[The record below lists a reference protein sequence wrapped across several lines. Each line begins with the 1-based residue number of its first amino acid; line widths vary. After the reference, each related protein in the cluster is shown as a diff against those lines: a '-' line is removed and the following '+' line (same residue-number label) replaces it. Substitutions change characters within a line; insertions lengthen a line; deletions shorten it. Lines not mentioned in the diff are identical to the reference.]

1 MLSFFNKLLNL
12 PQTEVTDYKI
22 VDNKI
27 YLNVKSTS
35 DEIPCRK
42 CGKPT
47 KSKGYA
53 EKREIRHL
61 PMNGKECYLEIEA
74 KRGICMECDEH
85 PTTNQ
90 RLEWYDYKSRYT
102 KDYTKDLMLSLVN
115 STLEDV
121 AIKNNLSADT
131 ISRILKQEISQKVN
145 WAEFQRLG
153 LIGVDEIA
161 LKKGYKDYLT
171 IITSKQQNNKVRILA
186 VLEGREKETV
196 KEFLKEI
203 PSKLKKTITGYC
215 CDMNEGFI
223 NAAKEAL
230 KSTPIIIDRFHVAKL
245 YRKCLVNLRQSE
257 LLRLRKALSSA
268 KYKELKVAISI
279 LRRNVELVSKQ
290 ERIELEKLFKLSP
303 KLRSGYRLCRQLTSI
318 YNSKIGKKR
327 ANNKINQWI
336 TRVQATDLECFDSFI
351 QTLKKYQNHII
362 QYFNGRH
369 SSGFV
374 EGFNNKIK
382 VIKRRCYGI
391 FDKSS
396 LFRRLFLDTVG
407 YSTFLD
413 NTGVAMA

>member
-1 MLSFFNKLLNL
+1 MLLFFNKLLNL
-12 PQTEVTDYKI
+12 PRTEVTDYKI

-27 YLNVKSTS
+27 YLNVQSTF
-35 DEIPCRK
+35 DEVPCRK

-53 EKREIRHL
+53 KKREIRHL
-61 PMNGKECYLEIEA
+61 PMNGKECYLEIKA
-74 KRGICMECDEH
+74 KRGICVDCDDH

-102 KDYTKDLMLSLVN
+102 KDYTKDLMLSMVN

-121 AIKNNLSADT
+121 AIKNNLSPDT
-131 ISRILKQEISQKVN
+131 IARILQQEVSENVD
-145 WAEFQRLG
+145 WEEFKRLG
-153 LIGVDEIA
+153 LVGVDEIS
-161 LKKGYKDYLT
+161 LKKGYRDYLT
-171 IITSKQQNNKVRILA
+171 IVTSKQQNNQVRILV
-186 VLEGREKETV
+186 VLDGRKKATV
-196 KEFLKEI
+196 KTFLKKI

-215 CDMNEGFI
+215 CDMNEGYI

-245 YRKCLVNLRQSE
+245 YRKCLINLRKSE
-257 LLRLRKALSSA
+257 LARLRKELSA
-268 KYKELKVAISI
+268 VKYKELKEAINI
-279 LRRNVELVSKQ
+279 LRRNVELVSKT

-303 KLRSGYRLCRQLTSI
+303 KLQSGYRLCRQLTSI

-336 TRVQATDLECFDSFI
+336 TKVQAADLEYFDGFI
-351 QTLKKYQNHII
+351 QTLQKYQNHII
-362 QYFNGRH
+362 QYFNGRY

-391 FDKSS
+391 FDKNS

-407 YSTFLD
+407 YSKFL
-413 NTGVAMA
+413 NRTGVEVA